1 MRGKGLLTHVIP
13 DTQLQA
19 HIVQMKHHRIALTLL
34 VLGLLPGAAVF
45 APAFAQSAAV
55 QQGAALVKKHC
66 ANCHAIGPTGASPN
80 DKAPP
85 LREIASKYKV
95 EDLEEAFAEGIMVSH
110 QATDMPPFTL
120 DPPQIEALTS
130 YLRSLRPPKL

>member
-1 MRGKGLLTHVIP
+1 MRGKGLLTHVIS
-13 DTQLQA
+13 DTQMRA
-19 HIVQMKHHRIALTLL
+19 HTVQMKHTRFVFALFG
-34 VLGLLPGAAVF
+34 LGLSVGAAMSG
-45 APAFAQSAAV
+45 PALAQSAAV
-55 QQGAALVKKHC
+55 QQGAALVKRHC
-66 ANCHAIGPTGASPN
+66 ADCHAIGPTGASPN

-120 DPPQIEALTS
+120 DPPQIAALTA
-130 YLRSLRPPKL
+130 YLRSLRPSGL